1 MDLSGMDLTNVFRLV
16 NLAVAVL
23 AILGGVSQFFP
34 VSFQSTIIAV
44 YVILFGLAIGLLEF
58 QVPPLT
64 AKYASFM
71 FSFIGRG
78 VFYIFIGTI
87 ILHDHVLRIID
98 GSIIGLV
105 GVLYVVLEFIP
116 SVERPENM
124 RQDNDGLGYEN
135 ATETI

>member
-1 MDLSGMDLTNVFRLV
+1 M
-16 NLAVAVL
+16 
-23 AILGGVSQFFP
+23 
-34 VSFQSTIIAV
+34 
-44 YVILFGLAIGLLEF
+44 
-58 QVPPLT
+58 
-64 AKYASFM
+64 
-71 FSFIGRG
+71 
-78 VFYIFIGTI
+78 
-87 ILHDHVLRIID
+87 LRIID